1 MFNFFKT
8 INFFYNISWY
18 LKKNKLKN
26 IKLIAMDI
34 DGVLT
39 NGSIL
44 LNQSGENMRTFNVHD
59 GLGIKLLLE
68 QHYKIAFISG
78 GVSGSS
84 YQRALD
90 LGVKECFFE
99 VKNKKETLKNIQNK
113 FDLNKEN
120 TIFIGDDINDLV
132 VKDIVSL
139 FISPSSSTEIV
150 LRKADLILKKEG
162 GKGAIRELADNILRD
177 KKIWKKI
184 KKNGWVQKN

>member
-8 INFFYNISWY
+8 TFFFYNISWY
-18 LKKNKLKN
+18 LKKSKLKN

-44 LNQSGENMRTFNVHD
+44 LNQSGENIRSFNVHD

-68 QHYKIAFISG
+68 QNYKIAFISG

-84 YQRALD
+84 YQRALA

-113 FDLNKEN
+113 FNLNKDN

-150 LRKADLILKKEG
+150 LSKADLILKKKG
-162 GKGAIRELADNILRD
+162 GKGAIREFADNILRD

-184 KKNGWVQKN
+184 KKNGWIQRN

>member
-90 LGVKECFFE
+90 LGVKECF
-99 VKNKKETLKNIQNK
+99 LK
-113 FDLNKEN
+113 
-120 TIFIGDDINDLV
+120 
-132 VKDIVSL
+132 
-139 FISPSSSTEIV
+139 
-150 LRKADLILKKEG
+150 
-162 GKGAIRELADNILRD
+162 
-177 KKIWKKI
+177 
-184 KKNGWVQKN
+184 

>member
-1 MFNFFKT
+1 
-8 INFFYNISWY
+8 
-18 LKKNKLKN
+18 
-26 IKLIAMDI
+26 MDI

-84 YQRALD
+84 YQRALA

>member
-84 YQRALD
+84 YQRALA